1 MGARIFSVLFL
12 IFFGLSSAV
21 CYAIALCVWLLTVW
35 WDRRLLWLQRFT
47 CLWASLYLWVMPSW
61 KSEVI
66 GRSKLSDEPSLLVCN
81 HQSLLDI
88 LVALRLFFPF
98 KFVSKAEVF
107 TLPFIGWNMRLNGYI
122 GIVRGNKDSGR
133 DMLEACRLALSQGS
147 SVFIFPEGTRSASG
161 VVGPFKPGAFKL
173 AHELKLPIQVL
184 VINGSK
190 AALPKNSWVFEGKHH
205 ISIEVLEKLEYA
217 DFAHLSIDETA
228 EWVRQRILPH
238 VAEHQ
243 QVG

>member
-12 IFFGLSSAV
+12 IFFGVSSAL
-21 CYAIALCVWLLTVW
+21 CYVLALLIWLLSVW

-47 CLWASLYLWVMPSW
+47 CLWASLYLWVMPTW
-61 KSEVI
+61 KSQVM
-66 GRSKLSDEPSLLVCN
+66 GQAKLIDEPSLLVSN

-107 TLPFIGWNMRLNGYI
+107 NVPFIGWNMRLNGYI

-133 DMLEACRLALSQGS
+133 KMLEDCRLALTQGS
-147 SVFIFPEGTRSASG
+147 SVYIFPEGTRSASG
-161 VVGPFKPGAFKL
+161 VMGPFKPGAFKL
-173 AHELKLPIQVL
+173 AHELKLPIQLL

-190 AALPKNSWVFEGKHH
+190 AALPKNSWIFQGHH
-205 ISIEVLEKLEYA
+205 DISIAVLDRLAYA
-217 DFAHLSIDETA
+217 DFAHLSIEETA
-228 EWVRQRILPH
+228 ELARARILPH
-238 VAEHQ
+238 VKEHQ
-243 QVG
+243 QKA